1 MIFCVQ
7 IITMKFCEEKSE
19 QASSYFYF
27 NIITGAQHD
36 FVCECECVWSVKV
49 QTSRNLSK
57 LDCLDCISHIFMV
70 E

>member
-1 MIFCVQ
+1 MFGETEQFSTFFSDFQNMIFCVQ

-36 FVCECECVWSVKV
+36 FVCVCG
-49 QTSRNLSK
+49 Q
-57 LDCLDCISHIFMV
+57 
-70 E
+70 